1 MKATLFQL
9 ARRLASDP
17 RVQAKARETATELLH
32 RARPKAQ
39 AAAAEL
45 RAAAR
50 EVDPRQDPK
59 GFMRRL
65 KKGWDERNRS

>member
-1 MKATLFQL
+1 MKAALFHL

-17 RVQAKARETATELLH
+17 RVQQKAVELL
-32 RARPKAQ
+32 RQAKPKAQ
-39 AAAAEL
+39 AAAAGF

-65 KKGWDERNRS
+65 KKGWDDRTPS